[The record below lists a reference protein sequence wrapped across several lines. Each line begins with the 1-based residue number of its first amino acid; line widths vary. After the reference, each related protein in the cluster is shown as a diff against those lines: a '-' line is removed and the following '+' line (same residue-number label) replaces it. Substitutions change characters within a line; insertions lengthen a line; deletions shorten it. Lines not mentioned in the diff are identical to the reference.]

1 MYITGI
7 FNVRPPELSNVWE
20 ADILLFAELTR
31 IKNYV
36 WVKTCL
42 IREYISW
49 WNDVVGLEN
58 KQSIITTKKLYTE
71 VSMDTMQSRV
81 CWP

>member
-1 MYITGI
+1 MIGTL
-7 FNVRPPELSNVWE
+7 VVKRLSSYKDKRAYKDKKLCRV
-20 ADILLFAELTR
+20 I
-31 IKNYV
+31 
-36 WVKTCL
+36 TCL